1 MSIALEVYLRGMEM
15 SQVIDEVT
23 RLGAMAVEYRAAYSA
38 GNPQRLRI
46 ICQRIDE
53 QYREQFPESGAPDPK
68 SGPPVA
74 ITNFGFHD
82 AIHSRMY
89 WLSQAPSW
97 RRSADALQCLARVR
111 MTRCVGDRPRV

>member
-1 MSIALEVYLRGMEM
+1 M

-38 GNPQRLRI
+38 GNPQRLKI